1 MLLEDLQAIQR
12 GVPLSNRIQ
21 FTLNAKAIQTLQ
33 QDGQDFYLSDSS
45 TSVPLSS
52 LVNHLV
58 VQYHSQAQISIAVQ
72 LNQRKEDLEQILSGM
87 SAASRRI
94 AIQKLLENERLELE
108 RQRDELSETIR
119 LSAGAKQRVL
129 IRLNKEVINELA
141 NHFKKTGLFAE
152 GQYYN
157 NNIGQYL
164 KFLLEEYVRLSSPR
178 REEIFYG
185 PWLNK
190 KTGIITTAIAN
201 GQELQVALRSTPTV
215 TSVFRPYAVHLDEE
229 SRYHY
234 LVGYWDPQG
243 KGRWQT
249 ACLRLNSLCKVQLEL
264 VCRPLTKT
272 ERQALQRQ
280 IAQKGVAYLSGKH
293 TPVTIRVQL
302 TPEGERLYRSIR
314 HMRPAVVTPPGP
326 DRIYTFSCSAYQAKT
341 YFLRFGK
348 DARVLEPASLRR
360 QIARFFKGGLEANEE
375 ICPPTFSGRKEQT
388 V

>member
-21 FTLNAKAIQTLQ
+21 FTLSAKAIQTLQ

-58 VQYHSQAQISIAVQ
+58 VQYHSQAHISIAQQ
-72 LNQRKEDLEQILSGM
+72 LNQRKKDLEQILSGM

-94 AIQKLLENERLELE
+94 AIQKLLENDRLELE
-108 RQRDELSETIR
+108 RWRDELSETIR

-129 IRLNKEVINELA
+129 IRLSKAAINTLA
-141 NHFKKTGLFAE
+141 EHFKKTGPFAE

-185 PWLNK
+185 QWLDK
-190 KTGIITTAIAN
+190 ITTAITN
-201 GQELQVALRSTPTV
+201 GQELLVALRSTPTV

-234 LVGYWDPQG
+234 LLGYWDPQG
-243 KGRWQT
+243 TGRWQT
-249 ACLRLNSLCKVQLEL
+249 ACLRLNSLCKVQCES
-264 VCRPLTKT
+264 VRSPLTKT
-272 ERQALQRQ
+272 ERQKLQRQ

-293 TPVTIRVQL
+293 TPVTVRVQL

-326 DRIYTFSCSAYQAKT
+326 DRIYPVSCSAYQAKT

-348 DARVLEPASLRR
+348 DARILEPASLRR
-360 QIARFFKGGLEANEE
+360 QIARFFKGGLEANGEL
-375 ICPPTFSGRKEQT
+375 CPPAFSGRKEQT